1 MKVKFLP
8 QGKEIEITP
17 EKTLLQAALE
27 NGVEIRSVCKGQLS
41 CAECRVKI
49 VEGEANI
56 LPPSKAELNLL
67 GLAWQI
73 DSRRYSCQV
82 RCFGD
87 VTVDLTEQ
95 IQRAE
100 TARKNIRGFK
110 SAKPAESHAV
120 VDTMILTEKI
130 ETPNEQR
137 PPREPR
143 EPRQQDQRQP
153 REGGG
158 QRNQQQGQGR
168 EGRSQDPNKSPDG
181 KNSGRGQRRGRRGGR
196 GRDKS

>member
-49 VEGEANI
+49 VEGEANC

-67 GLAWQI
+67 GLSWQI

-110 SAKPAESHAV
+110 SARPTESHAV
-120 VDTMILTEKI
+120 VDTMILAEKI
-130 ETPNEQR
+130 EPSGEER

-143 EPRQQDQRQP
+143 G
-153 REGGG
+153 EGRTENNGG
-158 QRNQQQGQGR
+158 QKGQPGQGR
-168 EGRSQDPNKSPDG
+168 GENRPPGQ
-181 KNSGRGQRRGRRGGR
+181 GQRRGRRGGR
-196 GRDKS
+196 GRDRS